1 MKRLMLSL
9 LLGLSLLLLAGCAA
23 EFSPGPADHVFSHRG
38 ASGEAT
44 EHTRAAYDLALAE
57 GSRWLEQDLVS
68 SADGT
73 LYVSHFKT
81 PEHLTGEPRPF
92 DQLTDAE
99 IDALRTADGQQIL
112 KLEEVFAAYRN
123 QTGFIVEVR
132 DEAQL
137 EPLFALI
144 QKYGLEKRLI
154 LEAWDTPALKAVQ
167 DRFPTV
173 RRMLIVRTQ
182 EGVDWACTQDSVE
195 IVAIE
200 EPLLTEFNCG
210 WIRQHGKEICAWTLN
225 SEEELRRGIALNVD
239 YYFTDYTARALELEQ
254 ERVEPAE
261 AGAQTESGG

>member
-1 MKRLMLSL
+1 MKRRLLFL
-9 LLGLSLLLLAGCAA
+9 LLALLLLLLAGCAA
-23 EFSPGPADHVFSHRG
+23 EFAPGPADHVISHRG

-73 LYVSHFKT
+73 LYVSHDST
-81 PEHLTGEPRPF
+81 PERLTGEPRPF
-92 DQLTDAE
+92 AELTDAE
-99 IDALRTADGQQIL
+99 IDALQTADGQRIL
-112 KLEEVFAAYRN
+112 KLEEVFSAYRRKAR
-123 QTGFIVEVR
+123 FVVELR
-132 DEAQL
+132 DMDQL

-144 QKYGLEKRLI
+144 KKYHLEKRLI
-154 LEAWDTPALKAVQ
+154 LQAWNTPELEAVR

-173 RRMLIVRTQ
+173 RRMLIVKTQ
-182 EGVDWACTQDSVE
+182 NGIDWACTQDSVE
-195 IVAIE
+195 IVAIK

-210 WIRQHGKEICAWTLN
+210 WIRQHGKEICVWTLN